1 MFVLGHLSDLHL
13 AAPPRL
19 QELAGKRGLGF
30 INWHRGRKLIHRR
43 EVIDALTRDLKASAP
58 DHIAVTGDLVNLSL
72 PAEYAR
78 ARAWLNGL
86 GPPSDVTVIPGNHD
100 IYVPEAQQGP
110 AKYWGEYMRGDD
122 GAESGTFPFLR
133 RRGTV
138 ALIALSSA
146 LPTGPLL
153 ATGSLGAQQL
163 NRLAAALEETQ
174 SLFRIVLI
182 HHPPRS
188 PLSRYLRRLTDGA
201 EFCRVLAANGAEL
214 VLHGHDHCHSLIW
227 LDGPHRAIPVV
238 GVPSASA
245 RAPHG
250 GEDGAGYNLFRID
263 GEPSGWRCE
272 MIARQRGA
280 DGGFREAE
288 RQTLHAIAPA

>member
-122 GAESGTFPFLR
+122 GADSGTFPFLR
-133 RRGTV
+133 RRGAV
-138 ALIALSSA
+138 ALIALCSA
-146 LPTGPLL
+146 LPTAPFL

-174 SLFRIVLI
+174 NLFRVVLI

-188 PLSRYLRRLTDGA
+188 PPSRYLRRLTDGA

-227 LDGPHRAIPVV
+227 LDGPHRAIPIV

>member
-19 QELAGKRGLGF
+19 RELAGKRGLGF
-30 INWHRGRKLIHRR
+30 INWHRGRKYMHRS
-43 EVIDALTRDLKASAP
+43 EVLDAITRDLKTCAT

-122 GAESGTFPFLR
+122 GADSGTFPFLR
-133 RRGTV
+133 RRGAV
-138 ALIALSSA
+138 ALIALCSA
-146 LPTGPLL
+146 LPTAPFL

-174 SLFRIVLI
+174 NLFRVVLI

-188 PLSRYLRRLTDGA
+188 PPSRYLRRLTDGA

-227 LDGPHRAIPVV
+227 LDGPHRAIPIV

-263 GEPSGWRCE
+263 GEPGGWRCE
-272 MIARQRGA
+272 VISRQRGA

>member
-122 GAESGTFPFLR
+122 GADSGTFPFLR
-133 RRGTV
+133 RRGAV
-138 ALIALSSA
+138 ALIALCSA
-146 LPTGPLL
+146 LPTAPFL

-174 SLFRIVLI
+174 NLFRVVLI

-188 PLSRYLRRLTDGA
+188 PPSRYLRRLTDGA

-227 LDGPHRAIPVV
+227 PDGPHQAIPVV

-263 GEPSGWRCE
+263 GEPGGWRCE
-272 MIARQRGA
+272 VISRQRGA

-288 RQTLHAIAPA
+288 RQTLHPIAPA

>member
-19 QELAGKRGLGF
+19 RELAGKRGLGF

-122 GAESGTFPFLR
+122 GADSGTFPFLR
-133 RRGTV
+133 RRGAV
-138 ALIALSSA
+138 ALIALCSA
-146 LPTGPLL
+146 LPTAPFL

-174 SLFRIVLI
+174 NLFRVVLI

-188 PLSRYLRRLTDGA
+188 PPSRYLRRLTDGA

-227 LDGPHRAIPVV
+227 PDGPHQAIPVV

-263 GEPSGWRCE
+263 GEPGGWRCE
-272 MIARQRGA
+272 VISRQRGA

-288 RQTLHAIAPA
+288 RQTLHPIAPA